1 MITMEM
7 VRSGWAW
14 HLSWLRANKAYFIWR
29 MTGSDKWRL
38 IPGIWTWAIGWMTEV
53 VAEIGEGR

>member
-1 MITMEM
+1 M
-7 VRSGWAW
+7 VG
-14 HLSWLRANKAYFIWR
+14 LGIYPGLRANKAYFIWR
-29 MTGSDKWRL
+29 MTESDKWRL